1 LYLESADMTK
11 PSEAPI
17 LAPVPPPVALPTPI
31 ETPPPVPKTLA
42 EQKSDFTAEG
52 SPPPG
57 KVSTGIPAAEPVS
70 ENGADH
76 KTPEPKSHNS
86 RKSEKDVDPVG

>member
-1 LYLESADMTK
+1 M
-11 PSEAPI
+11 
-17 LAPVPPPVALPTPI
+17 APVPAPAALPTPI

-57 KVSTGIPAAEPVS
+57 KVSTGIPAAEPVP

-76 KTPEPKSHNS
+76 KKSEPKSPKS
-86 RKSEKDVDPVG
+86 RKGDKDVDPVG